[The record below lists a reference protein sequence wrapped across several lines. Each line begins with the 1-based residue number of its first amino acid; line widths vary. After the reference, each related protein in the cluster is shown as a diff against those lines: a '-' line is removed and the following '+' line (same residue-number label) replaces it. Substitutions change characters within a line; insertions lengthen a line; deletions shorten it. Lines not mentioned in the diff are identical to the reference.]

1 MNKAWS
7 KSSKEGRLV
16 AEIADQMERLSA
28 WEAQFIESVSDQL
41 DRNKELT
48 ERQRSTITRIYQE
61 RILGW

>member
-7 KSSKEGRLV
+7 RGSKEGRLV

-28 WEAQFIESVSDQL
+28 WEAQFIESVNDQL

-48 ERQRSTITRIYQE
+48 ERQRSTITRIYQK